1 MKHFF
6 LFSYPFNANTGY
18 HFKTSIKVLTEFH
31 YSFLLVVQIGHISVN
46 TLMIGQTP
54 LVVHCRKT
62 NIKFLTS
69 IITL

>member
-46 TLMIGQTP
+46 TLMRGQTP